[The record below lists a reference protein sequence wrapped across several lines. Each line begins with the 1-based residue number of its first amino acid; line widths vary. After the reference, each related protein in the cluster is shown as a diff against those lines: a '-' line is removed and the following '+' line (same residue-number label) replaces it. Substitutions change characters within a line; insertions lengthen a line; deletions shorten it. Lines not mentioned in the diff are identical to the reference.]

1 MVTPVCI
8 LNFDF
13 ARVFVS
19 VTRHSL
25 LRTCKIF
32 QKRTN
37 KSTRV
42 LKTATTT
49 TVCWAVGR
57 GAHAAWSCHQR
68 ARPRS
73 CVLAVCSS
81 THPMMLGSGSLTA
94 CLLSLQRCLT
104 NMVCAPLQCALTSAR
119 TRGRLTRSASW
130 WTRTAPWAT
139 AVSCFSPAPA
149 VACSCYASAEPCVS
163 VATVRLH
170 LVRLSAG
177 QAICIKWST

>member
-8 LNFDF
+8 LIFDF

-49 TVCWAVGR
+49 TVWKYLILTKAF
-57 GAHAAWSCHQR
+57 
-68 ARPRS
+68 
-73 CVLAVCSS
+73 LAKE
-81 THPMMLGSGSLTA
+81 TE
-94 CLLSLQRCLT
+94 R
-104 NMVCAPLQCALTSAR
+104 
-119 TRGRLTRSASW
+119 
-130 WTRTAPWAT
+130 
-139 AVSCFSPAPA
+139 
-149 VACSCYASAEPCVS
+149 Y
-163 VATVRLH
+163 
-170 LVRLSAG
+170 
-177 QAICIKWST
+177 